1 MRKTN
6 WLGAALGI
14 AAVVATA
21 SGARAGALTF
31 CFESMGKD
39 KRFLQ
44 SAGSH
49 KPYFANATEC
59 AGKALIT
66 IGDANRIPAT
76 TPRIGT
82 PVYLYSHEKRFLLV
96 SKGLVR
102 GPRNSD
108 FELEVLIPGSG
119 FNEWNQFVL
128 QSADPKTKKGTPLKA
143 GMTFHI
149 VPKLARE
156 RFKVLSA
163 DTLKDWNGAVSAY
176 QAFVASPSTTFRL
189 VTAGPAQPGSPAWS
203 TYGGP
208 FAPPRI
214 YRDGDLVTVT
224 GLVKGS
230 WTEHVWS
237 FPGELAPR
245 QRLIFNTNNA
255 DRSARVD
262 VVPGG
267 KVSYHAGGRY
277 EDWLSLAG
285 IQYSLKAAEPAK
297 LRPGWTPFSNEYA
310 PPSYSKQGSL
320 VSVQGLAKGK
330 GRDLFQLPPGYRP
343 KQRLIFNMNNHDA
356 SYRLDIHSNGV
367 VQWNA
372 GGKKHGWL
380 SLSGITF
387 DTEPGKALE
396 LARGW
401 GAYGKGYAGPAASKT
416 GKTVVVS
423 GLVRHAKSWSPHIAT
438 LPADMRP
445 PQILVF
451 SANNHDGQ
459 TRLNVL
465 PDGRIFYAGGQ
476 RKHGWISLTGI
487 TFATK

>member
-1 MRKTN
+1 MRKAN

-66 IGDANRIPAT
+66 IGDANRDPAA

-102 GPRNSD
+102 GPGNKD
-108 FELEVLIPGSG
+108 FELEVLMPVSGSNASKG
-119 FNEWNQFVL
+119 YQFVL

-149 VPKLARE
+149 TPYLARK

-176 QAFVASPSTTFRL
+176 QVFVASPSTTFRL
-189 VTAGPAQPGSPAWS
+189 VTAGPARPAWS

-230 WTEHVWS
+230 WKEHVWS

-245 QRLIFNTNNA
+245 QRLIFNTNND

-262 VVPGG
+262 VKPGG

-277 EDWLSLAG
+277 KDWLSLAG
-285 IQYSLKAAEPAK
+285 IQYSLKAAKPAK
-297 LRPGWTPFSNEYA
+297 LRPGWTPLSNEYA

-423 GLVRHAKSWSPHIAT
+423 GLVKHAKSFSPHIAT
-438 LPADMRP
+438 LPVDMRP

-459 TRLNVL
+459 TRLDVL
-465 PDGRIFYAGGQ
+465 PDGRILYAGGQ